1 MAKFPL
7 WLAGA
12 LAVGLVLSSAQVYAT
27 EGSVGKITAV
37 DLAPDGKRISVT
49 LQGPVGRHVAFVIEQ
64 PHRLVIDFA
73 NASLGQVARRIPGQ
87 LSALK
92 EIRVGENEYRARL
105 VADFGSRPV
114 PPFRI
119 NRIGDRV
126 FVALQKGAETEEAWR
141 QGNDTPSVMP
151 KAPASPSAR
160 PLNQQAKPSVVVR
173 KASVQGHL
181 ITLDLASPRPGG
193 PRYKLVLDCDPDDLS
208 VLNVAVSDASGS
220 VKRFE
225 LVGRSIPDTGSE
237 PDLATAR
244 GPIKGE
250 KLEVAERTPTHKFK
264 WGMPA
269 TSQREVR
276 PAEEQR
282 GPFRIEELKLKMRQV
297 ADKR

>member
-1 MAKFPL
+1 MAKFPVR
-7 WLAGA
+7 LAGA
-12 LAVGLVLSSAQVYAT
+12 LAVGLLLSSAQVYGT

-37 DLAPDGKRISVT
+37 DLAPDGTRISVS

-87 LSALK
+87 FSALK
-92 EIRVGENEYRARL
+92 EVRVGENEYRARL
-105 VADFGSRPV
+105 VADFGSSPV

-126 FVALQKGAETEEAWR
+126 FVALQKSAAAEEAWR
-141 QGNDTPSVMP
+141 QGNDTPRGMP

-160 PLNQQAKPSVVVR
+160 PLTQQVKPSVVVR

-193 PRYKLVLDCDPDDLS
+193 PRHKLVLDCDPDDLS
-208 VLNVAVSDASGS
+208 ILNVAVSDASGS
-220 VKRFE
+220 VKRFD
-225 LVGRSIPDTGSE
+225 LVRRSIPATDSE
-237 PDLATAR
+237 PDPATAR
-244 GPIKGE
+244 GPIKGD
-250 KLEVAERTPTHKFK
+250 KLQIAERTPTHKFK

-269 TSQREVR
+269 TSQREAQ
-276 PAEEQR
+276 PAEEKR
-282 GPFRIEELKLKMRQV
+282 GPFRLEELKLKMRQV
-297 ADKR
+297 ADRR